1 MISITPLPDNL
12 FDVGEKNKAAVLPEE
27 LAVLLHCTTTQLV
40 FLAMRARKDLLTA
53 VSFLTTIVKSPD
65 IQDWLKQKGVLQYM
79 RGTRLLELQIEL
91 DNLQVMMWFMDSAH
105 MVHGDCRGRQEQ
117 QQHSER
123 E

>member
-65 IQDWLKQKGVLQYM
+65 IQDCLSKKECYS
-79 RGTRLLELQIEL
+79 T
-91 DNLQVMMWFMDSAH
+91 
-105 MVHGDCRGRQEQ
+105 
-117 QQHSER
+117 
-123 E
+123 